1 MSSHLYVGIIEN
13 VLENYPFTQYIKEK
27 KKKKQ
32 HLCHGVLFFLL
43 PIWWLTHCFLPDCRT
58 RKQNDRSLETASMN
72 SSMLIV
78 NKRPMDVL
86 EKKSWFQLSS
96 RVLSLEFL
104 HARNS
109 SYTIGEDV
117 SEKAVSSWSA
127 FSQAEYEKLSGVPE

>member
-1 MSSHLYVGIIEN
+1 
-13 VLENYPFTQYIKEK
+13 
-27 KKKKQ
+27 
-32 HLCHGVLFFLL
+32 
-43 PIWWLTHCFLPDCRT
+43 
-58 RKQNDRSLETASMN
+58 
-72 SSMLIV
+72 
-78 NKRPMDVL
+78 MDVL

>member
-1 MSSHLYVGIIEN
+1 
-13 VLENYPFTQYIKEK
+13 
-27 KKKKQ
+27 
-32 HLCHGVLFFLL
+32 
-43 PIWWLTHCFLPDCRT
+43 
-58 RKQNDRSLETASMN
+58 MN

-117 SEKAVSSWSA
+117 SEKAVSS
-127 FSQAEYEKLSGVPE
+127 